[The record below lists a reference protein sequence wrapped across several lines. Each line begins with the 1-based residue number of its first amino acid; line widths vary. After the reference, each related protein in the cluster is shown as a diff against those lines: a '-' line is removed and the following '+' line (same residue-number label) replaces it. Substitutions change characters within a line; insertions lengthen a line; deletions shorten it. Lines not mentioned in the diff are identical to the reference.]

1 MELRHL
7 TYFLAVAEEL
17 NFTKAAEKL
26 CISQPPLSRQIKE
39 LEDELGLRL
48 FDRNN
53 KKVSLTEAGKYFEQE
68 IKELFLNLERITLKA
83 QKIAQH
89 KSGDFCIG
97 YTSSTF
103 SKLISKLIQHLSTL
117 YPFVAFK
124 LFEVSTLKQIADLEQ
139 GKLDLGILRAPLVS
153 TKLSSKLWFEDS
165 YSLVFNK
172 QNLKI
177 TSEDQIRQLKNEVF
191 VFFNKDY
198 APHYYNSLLEICSS
212 FGFIPNVV
220 HESNSIVSIIQLI
233 KNGLGVSIVPSSL
246 SKNYAS
252 ENIGF
257 IELTKVNLK
266 TEVLLVTPNEV
277 NSEITASAIQ
287 FLLEGFA

>member
-7 TYFLAVAEEL
+7 TYFLAVASEL

-26 CISQPPLSRQIKE
+26 FISQPPLSRQIKE
-39 LEDELGLRL
+39 LEEELGLKL

-53 KKVSLTEAGKYFEQE
+53 KKVSLTDAGKYFEKE
-68 IKELFLNLERITLKA
+68 IKELFLNLERIQLKT
-83 QKIAQH
+83 QKIAQN

-103 SKLISKLIQHLSTL
+103 SYVISKLIQHLSAL
-117 YPFVAFK
+117 YPYVAFK

-153 TKLSSKLWFEDS
+153 TKLHSKLWFEDT
-165 YSLVFNK
+165 YSLVYNK
-172 QNLKI
+172 QKLDIN
-177 TSEDQIRQLKNEVF
+177 SEDEISQLVNEVF

-198 APHYYNSLLEICSS
+198 APYYYNSLLEICSS

-246 SKNYAS
+246 SKSYAS
-252 ENIGF
+252 DSIGF
-257 IELTKVNLK
+257 IELTKVNLT
-266 TEVLLVTPNEV
+266 TEVLLVSPKEAH
-277 NSEITASAIQ
+277 SEITTSAID
-287 FLLEGFA
+287 FLFKV